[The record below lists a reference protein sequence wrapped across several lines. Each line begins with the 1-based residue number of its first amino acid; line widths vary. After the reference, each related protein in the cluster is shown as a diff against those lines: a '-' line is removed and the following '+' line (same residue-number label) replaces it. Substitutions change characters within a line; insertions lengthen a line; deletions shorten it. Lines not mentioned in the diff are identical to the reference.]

1 MGTPARLS
9 SEALLELVELLYATP
24 LSAEGIQGFLRLL
37 RRELDAVLVNLVLA
51 RGDDS
56 VLAACDGWTE
66 DQQRAYATHYST
78 VEPWR
83 DLAIRAPV
91 GVVLP
96 AVSGVP
102 VRVLER
108 TEWYSDFLRPMEAR
122 DATCVLLARAPLP
135 VALGIIFPKMAD
147 PELPEEAA
155 FVQRLVPHLMRVLA
169 IQRLVEGAQ
178 REVVESRF
186 ALDQLAA
193 GVLVLDADGR
203 VLRANAAAEALL
215 GEGDG
220 LRTEKGQLA
229 ASRPEDTRA
238 LRGALAQLGGGGTS
252 EIVLRL
258 ERVRSSFPLMVVLQP
273 APAHDRGLF
282 DDPRARALLF
292 VSAPE
297 LHGEPSALQ
306 LAALF
311 RLTPAEARLARL
323 LTAGA
328 TLEEASQSLGVSIHT
343 VRVQLKSIFAK
354 TGTQRQ
360 AELVRL
366 LITCRPPV
374 QS

>member
-186 ALDQLAA
+186 AQI
-193 GVLVLDADGR
+193 GR
-203 VLRANAAAEALL
+203 
-215 GEGDG
+215 
-220 LRTEKGQLA
+220 
-229 ASRPEDTRA
+229 
-238 LRGALAQLGGGGTS
+238 
-252 EIVLRL
+252 
-258 ERVRSSFPLMVVLQP
+258 
-273 APAHDRGLF
+273 AH
-282 DDPRARALLF
+282 
-292 VSAPE
+292 V
-297 LHGEPSALQ
+297 
-306 LAALF
+306 
-311 RLTPAEARLARL
+311 
-323 LTAGA
+323 
-328 TLEEASQSLGVSIHT
+328 
-343 VRVQLKSIFAK
+343 
-354 TGTQRQ
+354 
-360 AELVRL
+360 
-366 LITCRPPV
+366 
-374 QS
+374 